1 VASEFRPHHPVS
13 FWIAILLLIYA
24 FTSGALA
31 MSQIDD
37 CQAQGTTHQHW
48 SFWPPGWV
56 CDG

>member
-1 VASEFRPHHPVS
+1 MASEFRPHHPAS
-13 FWIAILLLIYA
+13 FWIAVLLLVYL
-24 FTSGALA
+24 FSSGAMA

-37 CQAQGTTHQHW
+37 CKLQGSAHQHW